1 MLVRQATPPRRKAT
15 TMSHTTTR
23 PRRLARLAA
32 GLAVTAGATA
42 TTLLGASPAH
52 AQGSSVTASVTG
64 GLMIV
69 TGTQFG
75 DNVSASGG
83 FGTVSLSTLSTSLKA
98 GTGCTQLGAVVRCN
112 GVSSISF
119 SGLGGADKFDAGQVR
134 QTAVNAR
141 GGSGN
146 DIFIGG
152 SGSDRLSGGSGT
164 DQADGRTGS
173 DTCTAESEVRCEL

>member
-1 MLVRQATPPRRKAT
+1 
-15 TMSHTTTR
+15 MSHTTR

-98 GTGCTQLGAVVRCN
+98 GTGCTQLGAVVRCD
-112 GVSSISF
+112 GVTSISF
-119 SGLGGADKFDAGQVR
+119 NGLGGADKFDAGQIR
-134 QTAVNAR
+134 QTAVNSR

-146 DIFIGG
+146 DILIGG
-152 SGSDRLSGGSGT
+152 SGSDRLSGGTGT
-164 DQADGRTGS
+164 DQADGRNGS
-173 DTCTAESEVRCEL
+173 DTCIAESVVRCEL